1 MQIIFYLSVCYGQYL
16 LTLLWPALAV
26 LLAGTSVTI
35 TANPLVV
42 KVDIVA
48 GFSTLHAL
56 ATALK
61 R

>member
-1 MQIIFYLSVCYGQYL
+1 MQFIFYLSVCYGQYL

-26 LLAGTSVTI
+26 LGTSTSVTHI
-35 TANPLVV
+35 ADPLVV
-42 KVDIVA
+42 KVDTVV
-48 GFSTLHAL
+48 GGLNLHAH